1 LGGRRGKIALNKIA
15 EEWVM
20 LVSQILKQKGDKVL
34 SCAPQETIAAA
45 AERLNIHR
53 IGAMVV
59 LDENDD
65 VAGIIS
71 ERDIIR
77 AIAGSGP
84 QALSS
89 PVASFMSRGIV
100 YAEPKEDVDTL
111 LSRMTDRRIRHL
123 PVCAG
128 GKLVGVVS
136 IGDLVKAKIAET
148 EAEAAGLKAYIAQG

>member
-1 LGGRRGKIALNKIA
+1 
-15 EEWVM
+15 M
-20 LVSQILKQKGDKVL
+20 LVSQILKQKGDRVL
-34 SCAPQETIAAA
+34 SCSPHESLTAAA
-45 AERLNIHR
+45 DRLNAHR

-59 LDENDD
+59 LDERDR

-71 ERDIIR
+71 ERDIVR
-77 AIAGSGP
+77 AIAGFGSS
-84 QALSS
+84 ALSS
-89 PVASFMSRGIV
+89 PVASYMSRGIV
-100 YAEPKEDVDTL
+100 YADPKEDVDTL

-123 PVCAG
+123 PVCEN